1 MKEELVLVRNE
12 TFKDFPIGNFPFDP
26 NHSAMGEYHCY
37 IPEGYRGRWYDPV
50 VYHGWNG
57 SGPTWIVTEEDG
69 KKFMEQT
76 RVLAALKNLW
86 PMLVTGDEFWQDYIV
101 EAQVRMLSTLP
112 SAHAGM
118 MFRYVHARSFYALLL
133 HDKKLKLI
141 KKDQEI
147 LKSWLSAISIMIA
160 IHFII

>member
-26 NHSAMGEYHCY
+26 HHSAMGEYHCY
-37 IPEGYRGRWYDPV
+37 IPEGYRGNWYDPV

-76 RVLAALKNLW
+76 RVLAVLKNLW
-86 PMLVTGDEFWQDYIV
+86 PMLVTGDEFWQDYLV
-101 EAQVRMLSTLP
+101 EAQVHKKKTRKMEFFIPIFLYLLKIKLLSIKLL
-112 SAHAGM
+112 S
-118 MFRYVHARSFYALLL
+118 RYA
-133 HDKKLKLI
+133 I
-141 KKDQEI
+141 KPV
-147 LKSWLSAISIMIA
+147 
-160 IHFII
+160 